1 MKKILM
7 LCFGVLSVG
16 LMSLK
21 AQGTLQFNQ
30 VLLLE
35 NSTTSCTACWTVPAG
50 KVWKVEMASS
60 NSENLVSLWLN
71 NKEVGTWSSRFYTNT
86 SSSWW
91 GMRYD
96 NMKMPF
102 WLGAGHVLGFSN
114 LGSSRNI
121 SFSVI
126 EFNVVP

>member
-1 MKKILM
+1 MKKIFILCLFLVGMATLQLM
-7 LCFGVLSVG
+7 
-16 LMSLK
+16 
-21 AQGTLQFNQ
+21 AQGNLQFNQ

-35 NSTTSCTACWTVPAG
+35 SSTSSCTACWVVPAG

-60 NSENLVSLWLN
+60 NSDNMVALYLN
-71 NKEVGTWSSRFYTNT
+71 NKEVGNWTGRFYTNT
-86 SSSWW
+86 SSAWW

-102 WLGAGHVLGFSN
+102 WLGAGHVLGYAG
-114 LGSSRNI
+114 LGSSKNI

-126 EFNVVP
+126 EFNIVP